1 MNYLSRS
8 TLHYKNT
15 VLTKNEMVFFSSTSS
30 SLPRDIFSILY
41 FLFQGN
47 IGSTNWGINL
57 LMEEDI
63 IPEIVRMAEECE
75 HFAIRG

>member
-15 VLTKNEMVFFSSTSS
+15 VLTENEMVFFSSTSS